1 VPFLSTA
8 TTFIVLQ
15 LENLSSTLEE
25 PEPSNMT
32 TLNHNAPTLV
42 ELAED
47 ILRKAKKLQSAIPKS
62 PTFFDDTLSGL
73 SPQDDADRK
82 ALIDATETLN
92 ALARGANGFGFGRI
106 SRIIL
111 AVCAITVLKLNSF
124 FNLHINS
131 PTMR

>member
-1 VPFLSTA
+1 
-8 TTFIVLQ
+8 
-15 LENLSSTLEE
+15 
-25 PEPSNMT
+25 MT

-47 ILRKAKKLQSAIPKS
+47 ILRKAKKLQSSVPKS
-62 PTFFDDTLSGL
+62 PTFFDDMLSGL

-111 AVCAITVLKLNSF
+111 AVCAITVLKLNSS
-124 FNLHINS
+124 FNLHVNS